1 MPIID
6 ILEQDSFS
14 KNSLSNGHF
23 TKKKQKNY
31 LVNIF
36 EKKLD
41 IGDESFHTQSEI
53 NATLVLDFT
62 SIIRRLP
69 MHDMF

>member
-6 ILEQDSFS
+6 ILEQDLFS

-41 IGDESFHTQSEI
+41 IGDESFHAQSEI
-53 NATLVLDFT
+53 NATLVLDFL
-62 SIIRRLP
+62 SIIRWLP